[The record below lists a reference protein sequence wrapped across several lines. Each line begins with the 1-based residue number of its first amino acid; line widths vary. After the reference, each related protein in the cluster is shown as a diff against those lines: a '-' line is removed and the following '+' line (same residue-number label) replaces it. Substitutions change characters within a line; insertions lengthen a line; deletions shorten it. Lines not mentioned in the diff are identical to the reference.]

1 MVVAPDLTVL
11 YVPEYVTEC
20 IGLTQT
26 EIIGQNLLDLTH
38 SDDQNSVE
46 RNLIYDPTG
55 PICCCC
61 CFSVVVFFS
70 VVVLAV
76 VVGFFY
82 CLLLLCFFCC
92 CFCC

>member
-55 PICCCC
+55 LKCCCC
-61 CFSVVVFFS
+61 CFCCYCFFS
-70 VVVLAV
+70 VVVFAV
-76 VVGFFY
+76 VVGF
-82 CLLLLCFFCC
+82 LLLLFLLMMLS
-92 CFCC
+92 